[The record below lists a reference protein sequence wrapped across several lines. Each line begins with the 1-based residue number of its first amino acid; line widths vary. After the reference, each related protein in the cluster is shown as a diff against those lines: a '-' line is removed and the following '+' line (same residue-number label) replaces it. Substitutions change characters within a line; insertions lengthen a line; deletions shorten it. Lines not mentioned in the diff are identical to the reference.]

1 VRRAGFDWAFFMQK
15 IMAENK
21 KGFLLYADYEEL
33 FEELSDENAGK
44 LIKHIIQYVND
55 KNPVT
60 ENVIVNIAF
69 IPIKRQLKRDLESY
83 ESKREQWSEAGKKS
97 AEARRLKREQTLND
111 VPTNL
116 TTVET
121 VATDLTVNVNDNV
134 NDNVINKDLSPTK
147 VDEIDFEKLLS
158 FINFSFGRKFQI
170 VSKKVRSSYN
180 ARIKE
185 GYTKDQITDAI
196 NNCKEN
202 DYHKENNYQYCTP
215 EFFSRSETLDKYS
228 NVTKQDKIVYAFHPV
243 IFD

>member
-134 NDNVINKDLSPTK
+134 NVNNIYRSFAHLSISIN
-147 VDEIDFEKLLS
+147 EFQKL
-158 FINFSFGRKFQI
+158 
-170 VSKKVRSSYN
+170 
-180 ARIKE
+180 E
-185 GYTKDQITDAI
+185 M
-196 NNCKEN
+196 E
-202 DYHKENNYQYCTP
+202 YHKKDID
-215 EFFSRSETLDKYS
+215 STLDDIQNYS
-228 NVTKQDKIVYAFHPV
+228 KNKSYKSLYLTAKKWLINVPKKGQEVKPYKTGDDILYENVMRQMEQIKKSK
-243 IFD
+243 